1 LIINKLNKYTRQQF
15 VILFN
20 FITTFLVQENLIKLT
35 QNTIFVQDIRMS
47 IIQNDF
53 DKKIAGELLP
63 LRNYA
68 LSLTHDMDDTKD
80 LVQDTILKAYRYQS
94 KFQEGTNLRGWLY
107 TILKNSFINNYR
119 RDMKR
124 NTFLDSTDNSYFI
137 DLPSH
142 KIDNDAE
149 TKFIRQDL
157 EAAIDELSFDLRVT
171 FKLNTEGYK
180 YHEIAEEMQIPIGT
194 VKTRIFV
201 ARRILRERLKEYAV
215 VYGLQMA

>member
-1 LIINKLNKYTRQQF
+1 MR
-15 VILFN
+15 
-20 FITTFLVQENLIKLT
+20 
-35 QNTIFVQDIRMS
+35 

-80 LVQDTILKAYRYQS
+80 LVQETILKAYRYRA

-149 TKFIRQDL
+149 TKFIRKDL
-157 EAAIDELSFDLRVT
+157 DHAIDDLAFDLRVT

-180 YHEIAEEMQIPIGT
+180 YHEIADVLNEPLGTIKSRIHFARKLLKTQISN
-194 VKTRIFV
+194 
-201 ARRILRERLKEYAV
+201 Y
-215 VYGLQMA
+215 

>member
-1 LIINKLNKYTRQQF
+1 MI
-15 VILFN
+15 ILFN
-20 FITTFLVQENLIKLT
+20 FITTFLVQENLIKLK
-35 QNTIFVQDIRMS
+35 QNTIFVQDIRMR

>member
-1 LIINKLNKYTRQQF
+1 MNAT
-15 VILFN
+15 
-20 FITTFLVQENLIKLT
+20 
-35 QNTIFVQDIRMS
+35 
-47 IIQNDF
+47 QNDF
-53 DKKIAGELLP
+53 DQLIAAELLP

-68 LSLTHDMDDTKD
+68 LSLTHNMDETKD
-80 LVQDTILKAYRYQS
+80 LVQETVLKAYRYQA

-149 TKFIRQDL
+149 TKFIRRDL
-157 EAAIDELSFDLRVT
+157 DHAIDDLAFDLRVT

-180 YHEIAEEMQIPIGT
+180 YHEIAEELQIPIGT
-194 VKTRIFV
+194 VKSRIFI
-201 ARRILRERLKEYAV
+201 ARKKLMDLLPEYN
-215 VYGLQMA
+215 YSLN

>member
-1 LIINKLNKYTRQQF
+1 MNAT
-15 VILFN
+15 
-20 FITTFLVQENLIKLT
+20 
-35 QNTIFVQDIRMS
+35 
-47 IIQNDF
+47 QNDF
-53 DKKIAGELLP
+53 DQLIAAELLP

-68 LSLTHDMDDTKD
+68 LSLTHNMDETKD
-80 LVQDTILKAYRYQS
+80 LVQETVLKAYRYQA

-149 TKFIRQDL
+149 TKFIRRDL
-157 EAAIDELSFDLRVT
+157 DHAIDDLAFDLRVT

-180 YHEIAEEMQIPIGT
+180 YHEIALSKHVQSGEQYKCLQIISEQEE
-194 VKTRIFV
+194 
-201 ARRILRERLKEYAV
+201 
-215 VYGLQMA
+215 

>member
-1 LIINKLNKYTRQQF
+1 MR
-15 VILFN
+15 
-20 FITTFLVQENLIKLT
+20 
-35 QNTIFVQDIRMS
+35 

-180 YHEIAEEMQIPIGT
+180 YREIAEEMQIPIGT

>member
-1 LIINKLNKYTRQQF
+1 MN
-15 VILFN
+15 V
-20 FITTFLVQENLIKLT
+20 
-35 QNTIFVQDIRMS
+35 
-47 IIQNDF
+47 IQNDF
-53 DKKIAGELLP
+53 DNMIAGELMP

-80 LVQDTILKAYRYQS
+80 LVQETILKAYRYRA

-107 TILKNSFINNYR
+107 TILKNSLINNYR

-149 TKFIRQDL
+149 TKFIRKDL
-157 EAAIDELSFDLRVT
+157 DHAIDDLAFDLRVT

-180 YHEIAEEMQIPIGT
+180 YHEIAEELQIPIGT

-201 ARRILRERLKEYAV
+201 ARRILRERLKDYADA
-215 VYGLQMA
+215 YGYQIA

>member
-1 LIINKLNKYTRQQF
+1 MN
-15 VILFN
+15 
-20 FITTFLVQENLIKLT
+20 
-35 QNTIFVQDIRMS
+35 

-53 DKKIAGELLP
+53 DNMIAGELMP

-80 LVQDTILKAYRYQS
+80 LVQETILKAYRYRA

-149 TKFIRQDL
+149 TKFIRKDL
-157 EAAIDELSFDLRVT
+157 DHAIDDLAFDLRVT

-180 YHEIAEEMQIPIGT
+180 YHEIAEELQIPIGT

-201 ARRILRERLKEYAV
+201 ARRILRERLKDYADAFG
-215 VYGLQMA
+215 YQIA

>member
-1 LIINKLNKYTRQQF
+1 MNAT
-15 VILFN
+15 
-20 FITTFLVQENLIKLT
+20 
-35 QNTIFVQDIRMS
+35 
-47 IIQNDF
+47 QNDF
-53 DKKIAGELLP
+53 DQLIAAELLP

-68 LSLTHDMDDTKD
+68 LSLTHNMDETKD
-80 LVQDTILKAYRYQS
+80 LVQETVLKAYRYQA

-149 TKFIRQDL
+149 TKFIRRDL
-157 EAAIDELSFDLRVT
+157 DRAIDDLAFDLRVT

-180 YHEIAEEMQIPIGT
+180 YHEIAEELQIPIGT

-201 ARRILRERLKEYAV
+201 ARRILRERLKDYADA
-215 VYGLQMA
+215 YGTKLHNPNIQREPPAKPLHLHHPYCLYD

>member
-1 LIINKLNKYTRQQF
+1 MN
-15 VILFN
+15 V
-20 FITTFLVQENLIKLT
+20 
-35 QNTIFVQDIRMS
+35 
-47 IIQNDF
+47 IQNDF
-53 DKKIAGELLP
+53 DNMIAGELMP

-80 LVQDTILKAYRYQS
+80 LVQETILKAYRYRA

-149 TKFIRQDL
+149 TKFIRKDL
-157 EAAIDELSFDLRVT
+157 DRAIDDLAFDLRVT

-180 YHEIAEEMQIPIGT
+180 YHEIAEELQIPIGT

-201 ARRILRERLKEYAV
+201 ARRILRERLKDYADAFG
-215 VYGLQMA
+215 YQIA

>member
-1 LIINKLNKYTRQQF
+1 MSEVQRRKYSQEERSAVF
-15 VILFN
+15 DGEFMPHIDSMYN
-20 FITTFLVQENLIKLT
+20 FAFRLTFDE
-35 QNTIFVQDIRMS
+35 
-47 IIQNDF
+47 
-53 DKKIAGELLP
+53 
-63 LRNYA
+63 
-68 LSLTHDMDDTKD
+68 DDAKD
-80 LVQDTILKAYRYQS
+80 LVQDTYMKAFRFINSFEQ
-94 KFQEGTNLRGWLY
+94 GTNAKAWLFR
-107 TILKNSFINNYR
+107 ILKNSFINNYR